1 MNQGFKLLAQILHKW
16 PKIFCIYSTRSPYPL
31 YPQSQDLWKPNT
43 ECLIFWV
50 TELQYKLKPQL
61 LMVYSVKMMHSLG
74 RKWNRN
80 VWVLPGDVGDIK
92 SLNLAGSF
100 LLAEAAISP
109 LPKAIGLLLP
119 EIFIMVSSQVR
130 RTDYFSQCL
139 LKRTDYFSQ
148 CLSLT
153 IFGLRPIT
161 SFKSQQAPKSEIQI
175 WPVKTCIRYQKNYIT
190 LPILTDRNPRNKN
203 WNGF

>member
-16 PKIFCIYSTRSPYPL
+16 PKRFCIYSTRSPYPL

-43 ECLIFWV
+43 ECFILGV
-50 TELQYKLKPQL
+50 TELQYKLKSQL

-80 VWVLPGDVGDIK
+80 VWVLRWCWRHQIPK
-92 SLNLAGSF
+92 SCSF
-100 LLAEAAISP
+100 LLVEAAISP

-119 EIFIMVSSQVR
+119 ENFIMVSSQVN
-130 RTDYFSQCL
+130 T

-153 IFGLRPIT
+153 LFGLRPIT
-161 SFKSQQAPKSEIQI
+161 SFKSQQVPKSEIQI
-175 WPVKTCIRYQKNYIT
+175 
-190 LPILTDRNPRNKN
+190 
-203 WNGF
+203 